1 MTALPTTDRVTG
13 FDLDMTLIDSR
24 PGIKAVY
31 EELSRQT
38 GTHIDSD
45 LAVSRL
51 GPPLETELA
60 YWFPPETI
68 ESMADRYRALY
79 PALALPLIEP
89 LPGAAAA
96 LAAARTAGR
105 AIVITAKFAPLARL
119 HLERLGL
126 DADEV
131 YGNAWRLG
139 KADVLR
145 AEGARMYVGDHVHDI
160 DAAKA
165 ADAVGIGVATGP
177 SSDEEL
183 LAAGATVVLPSLLEF
198 PEYFATL
205 TH

>member
-1 MTALPTTDRVTG
+1 MTELPVTDRVTG

-31 EELSRQT
+31 DELSRQT
-38 GTHIDSD
+38 GIHIDSD
-45 LAVSRL
+45 LAVARL

-60 YWFPPETI
+60 NWFPPEEI
-68 ESMADRYRALY
+68 EAMADRYRALY
-79 PALALPLIEP
+79 PELALPLIEP

-96 LAAARTAGR
+96 LTAARTAGR
-105 AIVITAKFAPLARL
+105 AIVITAKFAPLARQ

-126 DADEV
+126 GADEV
-131 YGNAWRLG
+131 YGDAWRLG

-145 AEGARMYVGDHVHDI
+145 AENAQVYVGDHAHDM

-165 ADAVGIGVATGP
+165 AGALGIAVATGP

-183 LAAGATVVLPSLLEF
+183 LAAGASVVLPSLLDF
-198 PEYFATL
+198 PEYFAAL
-205 TH
+205 RF